1 MANPTPLSGFNA
13 SRHREGAPPPDLNVH
28 EMDRLAEAWRR
39 MRLQETNAA
48 LPPIADRYADP
59 TRGARTIDTL
69 TIPQRPPQGGWT
81 AARDVL
87 LVLGLIAVAGLAVL
101 GFITLMR
108 IITGV

>member
-13 SRHREGAPPPDLNVH
+13 SRHRDAAPPPDMDPKEL
-28 EMDRLAEAWRR
+28 DRLAQAWRLA
-39 MRLQETNAA
+39 RLRETNAA
-48 LPPIADRYADP
+48 LPPIADLYADP